1 MVSVYALEELVTL
14 VNTNIMLTLSQQSK
28 RVYISMTLRNRVIQS
43 HKRSTDHNAYSH
55 LWGYML
61 RYTNQLIALEESY
74 GTTGRL
80 GSYIE

>member
-43 HKRSTDHNAYSH
+43 HKRSTDYSH